1 MTAQPDGS
9 ALFGCNASDVTWM
22 MSCDGDKWTGVER
35 TCDPK
40 TIKTGASRTHDDVS
54 GSSVTSYLSE
64 SHWLIV
70 VFVGVIAMSLAC
82 VIFFVGLIIIR
93 R

>member
-40 TIKTGASRTHDDVS
+40 NIKTGLISCYFRTLHHVWHITC
-54 GSSVTSYLSE
+54 SSDRCFSD
-64 SHWLIV
+64 
-70 VFVGVIAMSLAC
+70 A
-82 VIFFVGLIIIR
+82 R
-93 R
+93 